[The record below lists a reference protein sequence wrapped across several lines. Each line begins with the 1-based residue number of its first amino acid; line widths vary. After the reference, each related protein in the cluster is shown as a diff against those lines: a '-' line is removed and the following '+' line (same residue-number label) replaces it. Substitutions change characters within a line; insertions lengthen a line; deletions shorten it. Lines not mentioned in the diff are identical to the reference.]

1 MNLRKS
7 EIRFMRHL
15 ITKNGLKPDPDKV
28 KAVEEMPNPQS
39 KKELLSLL
47 GFVNYSSKFV
57 LRLSEVAQT
66 LRDLTAKEA
75 KLIWSKQHKEAFK
88 AVGKLIVKHL
98 VLNYYDLEE
107 EVTVQDPCHGLRN
120 NMLRLKRNV

>member
-7 EIRFMRHL
+7 EIRFMGHL

-28 KAVEEMPNPQS
+28 KAVEEMPKPQS

-47 GFVNYSSKFV
+47 GFFNYSSKFV

-88 AVGKLIVKHL
+88 EVGKLIVKHL

-120 NMLRLKRNV
+120 YMLRLKRNV

>member
-28 KAVEEMPNPQS
+28 KAVEEMPKPQS

-47 GFVNYSSKFV
+47 GFVNYSSK
-57 LRLSEVAQT
+57 VAQT